1 MSPHNS
7 SVNDSEDVLVLGDS
21 TFLLVRSDAVE
32 ERPWMAGSPVCPLLK
47 QHHIAHVGILR
58 CQYPFEI
65 VRTDQSGSYMM
76 ACFGGEGS
84 VRVDGAWKTIRS
96 GEACLL
102 PPFVQNSF
110 RCKKDKPWDFCWVR
124 YLESREQK
132 PIVSQNS
139 PVLKDYDGG
148 PLKAAIEG
156 MYSETCGMN
165 SPSIL
170 GYWVELA
177 HQYAL
182 RFAQPHDYDDRLW
195 RLWNRVEPDLH
206 RKWNLRELAEI
217 AHVSEEHLRRLCR
230 KRYGRSPMQHLTFLR
245 IQRAKH
251 LLSSTDDK
259 IETIAHSV
267 GYENPFT
274 FSTLFKKWVG
284 WSPSQ
289 YR

>member
-1 MSPHNS
+1 MSTCETG
-7 SVNDSEDVLVLGDS
+7 DSEMKDVLVLGES
-21 TFLLVRSDAVE
+21 SYLLVRSDTVE

-47 QHHIAHVGILR
+47 QHHIAHAGVLR

-84 VRVDGAWKTIRS
+84 VRVDGAWKTVRS

-110 RCKKDKPWDFCWVR
+110 RCERGKPWDFCWVR

-139 PVLKDYDGG
+139 PVLKGYDYG

-156 MYSETCGMN
+156 LYSESSGDS

-170 GYWVELA
+170 GHWVELV
-177 HQYAL
+177 HQYVL
-182 RFAQPHDYDDRLW
+182 RFAQPYDHDDRLW
-195 RLWNRVEPDLH
+195 RLWNRVEPNLK
-206 RKWNLRELAEI
+206 RKWSLLELAEI

-245 IQRAKH
+245 IQRAKQ
-251 LLSSTDDK
+251 LLSSTNDK
-259 IETIAHSV
+259 IETIAHQV

-284 WSPSQ
+284 WSPSR

>member
-1 MSPHNS
+1 MSTSKRNGNE
-7 SVNDSEDVLVLGDS
+7 VKDVQILGES
-21 TFLLVRSDAVE
+21 TFVLVRSDAVE
-32 ERPWMAGSPVCPLLK
+32 DRPWMAGSPVCSLLK
-47 QHHIAHVGILR
+47 QHHIAHAGILK

-65 VRTDQSGSYMM
+65 IRTDQSGSYMM

-84 VRVDGAWKTIRS
+84 VRVDGAWKTLRS

-102 PPFVQNSF
+102 PPFVQNAF
-110 RCKKDKPWDFCWVR
+110 RCERGKPWDFCWVR
-124 YLESREQK
+124 YLESRERK

-139 PVLKDYDGG
+139 PVLKRYDYA

-156 MYSETCGMN
+156 LYSESCGTK
-165 SPSIL
+165 SPSVL
-170 GYWVELA
+170 GHWVELV

-195 RLWNRVEPDLH
+195 RLWNQVEPELG
-206 RKWNLRELAEI
+206 RRWNLRELAEL

-230 KRYGRSPMQHLTFLR
+230 ERYGRSPMQHLTFLR
-245 IQRAKH
+245 IQEAKN
-251 LLSSTDDK
+251 LLSSTNDK
-259 IETIAHSV
+259 IETIAHRV

>member
-1 MSPHNS
+1 MPTIDRKNGETKDVQILGGS
-7 SVNDSEDVLVLGDS
+7 S
-21 TFLLVRSDAVE
+21 FFLVRSDEVE
-32 ERPWMAGSPVCPLLK
+32 DRPWMAGSPVCSLLK
-47 QHHIAHVGILR
+47 QHHIAHTGILR

-65 VRTDQSGSYMM
+65 VRMDQSGSYMM
-76 ACFGGEGS
+76 ACLRGEGS
-84 VRVDGAWKTIRS
+84 VRVDGAWKTLKA

-102 PPFVQNSF
+102 PPFVQNAF
-110 RCKKDKPWDFCWVR
+110 RCEQDKLWDFCWVR
-124 YLESREQK
+124 YLESREHK

-139 PVLKDYDGG
+139 PVLNSYDHL

-156 MYSETCGMN
+156 LYSESCGAN
-165 SPSIL
+165 SPGML
-170 GYWVELA
+170 GHWVELV
-177 HQYAL
+177 HQYTL

-195 RLWNRVEPDLH
+195 KLWNRVEPRLE

-230 KRYGRSPMQHLTFLR
+230 DRYGRSPMQHLTFLR
-245 IQRAKH
+245 IQQAKN

-259 IETIAHSV
+259 IETIARLV

-284 WSPSQ
+284 WSPSR